1 MSAISS
7 KFLKVW
13 LYCGNSFIA
22 LVLPISEHK
31 YLYNNFVKLSLTFL
45 TSCGFSSPDIDVLK
59 RAIMESKE
67 VVMWSIL
74 RSNMLFKR
82 LLYFFSY
89 SQVEAQGEGNIW
101 KSSRR
106 LPPPPDDVTESELL
120 LPALPLVNLPK
131 MLDADWLLD
140 LLEDEYERAIWSNDL
155 LFHPMACDSWSLKF
169 TPGLR
174 IRAVRIL
181 TIMSTFFKS
190 KLNWSR
196 TDNLKKKRIVIIRCD
211 VLCVSYVTKEIFL
224 KWLIEFQA
232 SVNFSNPIFFPVVN
246 KRWFI
251 CSIIL
256 AGEPVSKAKLLCDCR
271 LHNTDLEKKK
281 PVWNGFQTIS
291 ARWHVISHW
300 YEISDYVHVSIFDFY
315 HVAELYY

>member
-67 VVMWSIL
+67 VVMWSML

-82 LLYFFSY
+82 LLYFCSY

-120 LPALPLVNLPK
+120 PPALPLVNLPK

-140 LLEDEYERAIWSNDL
+140 LLEDEYERAIWSKDR
-155 LFHPMACDSWSLKF
+155 LFHPMACDSWSLKL

-196 TDNLKKKRIVIIRCD
+196 TDNLKKKNYYFKMRRT
-211 VLCVSYVTKEIFL
+211 LCNLCGKRNFSKMIDWISSKCQFL
-224 KWLIEFQA
+224 KP
-232 SVNFSNPIFFPVVN
+232 NFFFFCEQ
-246 KRWFI
+246 KMI
-251 CSIIL
+251 YL
-256 AGEPVSKAKLLCDCR
+256 
-271 LHNTDLEKKK
+271 
-281 PVWNGFQTIS
+281 
-291 ARWHVISHW
+291 
-300 YEISDYVHVSIFDFY
+300 FY
-315 HVAELYY
+315 HLSRRVCLKG

>member
-155 LFHPMACDSWSLKF
+155 LFHPMACDSWS
-169 TPGLR
+169 T
-174 IRAVRIL
+174 
-181 TIMSTFFKS
+181 
-190 KLNWSR
+190 
-196 TDNLKKKRIVIIRCD
+196 
-211 VLCVSYVTKEIFL
+211 
-224 KWLIEFQA
+224 
-232 SVNFSNPIFFPVVN
+232 
-246 KRWFI
+246 
-251 CSIIL
+251 
-256 AGEPVSKAKLLCDCR
+256 
-271 LHNTDLEKKK
+271 
-281 PVWNGFQTIS
+281 
-291 ARWHVISHW
+291 
-300 YEISDYVHVSIFDFY
+300 
-315 HVAELYY
+315 

>member
-120 LPALPLVNLPK
+120 PPALPLVNLPK

-196 TDNLKKKRIVIIRCD
+196 TDNLKKKRIIIIRCTLRN
-211 VLCVSYVTKEIFL
+211 LCDKRNFSKMIDWISSKCQFL
-224 KWLIEFQA
+224 KP
-232 SVNFSNPIFFPVVN
+232 NFFPVVN

-271 LHNTDLEKKK
+271 LHKTDLEKKK
-281 PVWNGFQTIS
+281 KHNLLNVT
-291 ARWHVISHW
+291 
-300 YEISDYVHVSIFDFY
+300 
-315 HVAELYY
+315 